1 MKKQIYWHEV
11 LLKKIKYI
19 FIFSVYLIIFFPTIL
34 IAKQKWIMDN
44 SLSSITFELPVFLMK
59 NVQGTFENING
70 YIEID
75 LENKKNNKAIFSA
88 EIESITMNYKKY
100 KPLLMSEIF
109 FDQELY
115 PITLIDTK
123 KFSYENEK
131 ELIINVEITLKGQ
144 SQTLPI
150 KIIVKHIAEKIVQLE
165 CELFFSRTD
174 FNIGIRKWSNTAIL
188 KDKVKINAN
197 LFLFKK

>member
-1 MKKQIYWHEV
+1 MKKQIYWQEV
-11 LLKKIKYI
+11 LLKEIKYI

-44 SLSSITFELPVFLMK
+44 NLSSITFELPVFLMK

-75 LENKKNNKAIFSA
+75 LENKKNNKAIFSV
-88 EIESITMNYKKY
+88 EIKSIKMNYKKY

-109 FDQELY
+109 FDQQLY

-131 ELIINVEITLKGQ
+131 ELIINVEITLKDQ

-150 KIIVKHIAEKIVQLE
+150 KIIVKQIAEKIVQLE

-174 FNIGIRKWSNTAIL
+174 FNIGIGEWSNTAIL

-197 LFLFKK
+197 LFLFKE

>member
-197 LFLFKK
+197 LFLFKE